1 MNGAPNE
8 ARAGLLAAAGACIL
22 WGVLPLYVRALRE
35 VPAMELLSWRVLLT
49 APAAAGAVL
58 LLREQGTLALLR
70 APRLWGMLALSAA
83 LIGINWG
90 VYVWAVM
97 QEQVLQAALGYFL
110 NPLVNIA
117 LGVAFLKE
125 RLSRA
130 QLAAVVLAGGGVAVQ
145 AVGVGG
151 LPWVTLALAFSF
163 AFYTLVRKRA
173 AVGPAL
179 GLLVESALLAPIAGL
194 ALLLFAGAQQ
204 LELPAL
210 GASVQLLMLAAGVLT
225 AAPLVLFAFGAQRLT
240 MATLGLLQYL
250 APTMQF
256 GIALIL
262 GEPFTH
268 AHALS
273 MALIC
278 AGLAISTTDML
289 RRRRAAF
296 ASAAAAKAS

>member
-163 AFYTLVRKRA
+163 AFYTLVRKRT

-194 ALLLFAGAQQ
+194 ALLLFAGAQH